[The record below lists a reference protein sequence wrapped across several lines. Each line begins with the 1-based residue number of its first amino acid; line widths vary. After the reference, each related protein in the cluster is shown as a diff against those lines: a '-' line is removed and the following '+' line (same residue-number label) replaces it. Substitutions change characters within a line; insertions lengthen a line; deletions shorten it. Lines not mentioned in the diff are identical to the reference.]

1 MKTLI
6 AYASKTGTSE
16 KCARML
22 AGRVPDPTFC
32 DLCKEKPDPNAYDQ
46 VIVGGGVRMGVLHVD
61 ARQYLEG
68 CKPILLKKRLGL
80 FVCAGFVDKADE
92 LFKNNIDTALLGHAL
107 ACECFGGEIDLGKLR
122 ALTAG
127 DKDGA
132 ALVQGR
138 EREGGHAAPPARSHR
153 GFRRKI
159 RGGVRWNCRA
169 RDATATSRAGI

>member
-6 AYASKTGTSE
+6 AYASRTGVSE

-22 AGRVPDPTFC
+22 AERVPDPTLC

-122 ALTAG
+122 GFDKLVTKMALRSF
-127 DKDGA
+127 KDESGKA
-132 ALVQGR
+132 AMPRLLPDR
-138 EREGGHAAPPARSHR
+138 IEAFAAKFAE
-153 GFRRKI
+153 
-159 RGGVRWNCRA
+159 A
-169 RDATATSRAGI
+169 